1 MFSAVAESPW
11 RKSWST
17 YCCTFE
23 GGTHQLSDESSTAR
37 SSDSETE
44 DQKRRSRMSECDSL
58 GNPAFAVLFSGERR
72 VLRNGSSSAPSLSS
86 SGRAAM
92 ALSAPH
98 WKRANA

>member
-17 YCCTFE
+17 YCCTFD

-44 DQKRRSRMSECDSL
+44 DQKRWSRISACDSME
-58 GNPAFAVLFSGERR
+58 NPAFEVLFSDEYRA
-72 VLRNGSSSAPSLSS
+72 LRNGSTSAPSVSS
-86 SGRAAM
+86 NGRTAP
-92 ALSAPH
+92 ALTAPPWKHASA
-98 WKRANA
+98 